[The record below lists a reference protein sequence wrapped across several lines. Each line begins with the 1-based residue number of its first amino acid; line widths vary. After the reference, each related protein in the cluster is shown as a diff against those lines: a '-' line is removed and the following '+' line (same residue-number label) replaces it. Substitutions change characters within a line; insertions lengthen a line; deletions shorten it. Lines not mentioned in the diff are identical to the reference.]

1 MLRAAIFLLS
11 LPTVTV
17 PAAAQ
22 RQPHGIF
29 FGWGAF
35 EERNAKKCFAIA
47 EPVGANRESEPFV
60 SVGFWP
66 ERGVGPQLHVRL
78 SRAKRDGSAV
88 ILRIDERVFQLEGR
102 GADVWAAR
110 PSADKAIAAAM
121 RTGVAMRVESR
132 APNGAKISDRYALRG
147 AASAIDAAAVACAR

>member
-11 LPTVTV
+11 LPLVTV
-17 PAAAQ
+17 PAAAE

-35 EERNAKKCFAIA
+35 EDRSAKKCFAIA
-47 EPVGANRESEPFV
+47 EPGGAERESKPFA

-66 ERGVGPQLHVRL
+66 TRGTGPQLHARL

-88 ILRIDERVFQLEGR
+88 ILRIDDRVFQLEGR
-102 GADVWAAR
+102 GANAWATG
-110 PSADKAIAAAM
+110 PSADRAIVAAM
-121 RTGVAMRVESR
+121 RTGVIMRVESR
-132 APNGAKISDRYALRG
+132 APNGARISDRYALRG